1 MLQQEKTVTTKEPE
15 KEQRQ
20 EDPEC
25 EQYIEVPYGTE
36 ENEESDEDC
45 VAEEET
51 VAGILEKASPDKF

>member
-1 MLQQEKTVTTKEPE
+1 MTTKEPE
-15 KEQRQ
+15 KEYQQ
-20 EDPEC
+20 EDPEY

-36 ENEESDEDC
+36 ENEESDDDC

>member
-1 MLQQEKTVTTKEPE
+1 MLLQEKTVTTKEPE
-15 KEQRQ
+15 KEHRQ

-25 EQYIEVPYGTE
+25 EQYFAVPYGTE